1 MINVEIEIME
11 EMWRKD
17 VDVANM
23 AEMIDPSD
31 GIDYYL
37 FRFYTAVQKYI
48 PTYGRMV

>member
-37 FRFYTAVQKYI
+37 FRFLYRFSK
-48 PTYGRMV
+48 